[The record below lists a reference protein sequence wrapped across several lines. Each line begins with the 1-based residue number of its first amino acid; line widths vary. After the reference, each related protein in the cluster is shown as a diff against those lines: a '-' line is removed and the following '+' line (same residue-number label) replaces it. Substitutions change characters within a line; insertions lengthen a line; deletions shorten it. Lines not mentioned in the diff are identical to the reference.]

1 MFYFTEEQRMIQDMI
16 RKLGTERLAPM
27 VDEIEETD
35 EFSWE
40 VVDILGENGLLR
52 IVLPEEYG
60 GIRANTTTLCMVC
73 EELTTVCPPAGG
85 VMVGT
90 QVVLNI
96 ILARG
101 NEEQK
106 QRIFSD
112 VSKNNRVGAIAIT
125 EPNYGSNAANMQT
138 KAVLDG
144 DTYLLNGTKCF
155 ISNGGVADYYVIFA
169 RTGPGEKAKGI
180 SAFVVEKDTPG
191 FKIGKKEKKMGMRGS
206 PMAELIFEDARV
218 SKANLLL
225 NEGDGWKILMEDGNM
240 MRVWGTGTSAL
251 AIAQRALDYAV
262 QYAKERV
269 QFDKPIAYFQA
280 IQFKLADMAMGIEA
294 ARSLIYR
301 IAAMIDGG
309 ERNFKKIEAMVA
321 MAKCFASDVAMQ
333 VTTEAVQVFGG
344 YGYMKDY
351 PVERLM
357 RDAKGA
363 QIADGTNEIQ
373 RIIVSRYLLLS

>member
-16 RKLGTERLAPM
+16 KKLGTEKLSPM
-27 VDEIEETD
+27 VDEIEESD
-35 EFSWE
+35 EFPWE
-40 VVDILGENGLLR
+40 VVDILGDNGLLR
-52 IVLPEEYG
+52 IVLPEKYG
-60 GIRANTTTLCMVC
+60 GINANTITLCMVI
-73 EELTTVCPPAGG
+73 EELTRLCPPAGG
-85 VMVGT
+85 LMVGT

-96 ILARG
+96 LLARG

-106 QRIFSD
+106 ERFFNQ
-112 VSKNNRVGAIAIT
+112 VSKRNIIGAIAIT
-125 EPNYGSNAANMQT
+125 EPNHGSNAANMQT
-138 KAVLDG
+138 KAILDR

-155 ISNGGVADYYVIFA
+155 ISNGGVADYYIVFA

-180 SAFVVEKDTPG
+180 SAFLVEKDTPG

-218 SKANLLL
+218 PKANLLL

-251 AIAQRALDYAV
+251 GIAQRALDYAV
-262 QYAKERV
+262 EYAKERT
-269 QFDKPIAYFQA
+269 QFEKPIAHFQA
-280 IQFKLADMAMGIEA
+280 IQFKLADMAIGIEA

-301 IAAMIDGG
+301 IAAMIDQG
-309 ERNFKKIEAMVA
+309 ERNFKKLEAMVA

>member
-1 MFYFTEEQRMIQDMI
+1 MFHFTEEQNMIKDMI
-16 RKLGTERLAPM
+16 KKLGTEKLASL
-27 VDEIEETD
+27 VEQIEEDD

-40 VVDILGENGLLR
+40 LVNILGENGLLR
-52 IVLPEEYG
+52 IVLPEKYG
-60 GIRANTTTLCMVC
+60 GINANTTTLCMVV
-73 EELTTVCPPAGG
+73 EELTRICPPAGG
-85 VMVGT
+85 LIVGS

-106 QRIFSD
+106 ERIFDD
-112 VSKNNRVGAIAIT
+112 VSKNNRISAIAIT
-125 EPNYGSNAANMQT
+125 EPNHGSNAANMQT

-144 DTYLLNGTKCF
+144 DTYILNGTKCF
-155 ISNGGVADYYVIFA
+155 ISNGGVADYYIIFA
-169 RTGPGEKAKGI
+169 RSGPGEKAKGL
-180 SAFVVEKDTPG
+180 SAFIVEKDTPG
-191 FKIGKKEKKMGMRGS
+191 FEIGKIERKMGMRGS
-206 PMAELIFEDARV
+206 PMAELIFDDARV
-218 SKANLLL
+218 PKANLLL

-251 AIAQRALDYAV
+251 GLAQRALDFAV
-262 QYAKERV
+262 EYAKQRT

-280 IQFKLADMAMGIEA
+280 IQFKLADMAIGIEA

-301 IAAMIDGG
+301 IAEMIDEG
-309 ERNFKKIEAMVA
+309 EQNFKKVESMVA
-321 MAKCFASDVAMQ
+321 MAKCFASDVAMK
-333 VTTEAVQVFGG
+333 VTTEAVQIHGG

-373 RIIVSRYLLLS
+373 RLIVSRYLLLS

>member
-1 MFYFTEEQRMIQDMI
+1 MFHFTEEQRMIQDMI

-112 VSKNNRVGAIAIT
+112 ASKNNRVGAIAIT
-125 EPNYGSNAANMQT
+125 EPNHGSNAANMQL
-138 KAVLDG
+138 KAVLKG
-144 DTYLLNGTKCF
+144 DAYILNGAKCF
-155 ISNGGVADYYVIFA
+155 ISNGGVADYYIVFA

-180 SAFVVEKDTPG
+180 SAFVIEKDTPG

-218 SKANLLL
+218 PKANLLL

-251 AIAQRALDYAV
+251 GIAQRALDYAV
-262 QYAKERV
+262 KYAKERV

>member
-1 MFYFTEEQRMIQDMI
+1 MFDVTEEQKMIMDMVQ
-16 RKLGTERLAPM
+16 KLGKEKLAPL
-27 VDEIEETD
+27 VDQIEETD
-35 EFSWE
+35 EFSWD
-40 VVDILGENGLLR
+40 VVNLLGENGLLR
-52 IVLPEEYG
+52 IVLPEKYG
-60 GIRANTTTLCMVC
+60 GINANTTTLCMVI
-73 EELTTVCPPAGG
+73 EELSRLCPPAGG

-90 QVVLNI
+90 QVILNI

-106 QRIFSD
+106 ERIFSH
-112 VSKNNRVGAIAIT
+112 VAKNNVVGSIAIT

-144 DTYLLNGTKCF
+144 DTYILNGTKCF
-155 ISNGGVADYYVIFA
+155 ISNGSVADYCIVFA

-180 SAFVVEKDTPG
+180 SAFILEKDTPG
-191 FKIGKKEKKMGMRGS
+191 FTIGKKEKKMGMRGS

-218 SKANLLL
+218 PKANLLM

-240 MRVWGTGTSAL
+240 MRVWGTGMSAL
-251 AIAQRALDYAV
+251 AIAQRALDYAKE
-262 QYAKERV
+262 YAKERT
-269 QFDKPIAYFQA
+269 QFGSPIAMFQA
-280 IQFKLADMAMGIEA
+280 IQFKLADMAIEIEA

-301 IAAMIDGG
+301 IAAMIDRGDT
-309 ERNFKKIEAMVA
+309 NFKKIEAMVA
-321 MAKCFASDVAMQ
+321 MAKCFASDVAMR
-333 VTTEAVQVFGG
+333 VTTEAVQVYGG

-373 RIIVSRYLLLS
+373 RMIVSRYVLLS